1 MVGLHYILN
10 HKTGFL
16 NNKANQSD
24 LQTTNSNLSTLSST
38 VDNKVDKITG
48 KGLSTEDFTTTLKNK
63 LDDIEAQANKTVVD
77 SALSSTSENP
87 LQNKAINTALGGKA
101 PTSHASTN
109 GNYGLGNATMYG
121 HVKTINKLSTSS
133 YVNGES
139 LSAYQGKVL
148 NDTINTKQ
156 DKLVSGSNIKTI
168 NNQSLL
174 GSGNISIS
182 GGGNVDDYLDT
193 SSTNPVQNQA
203 IANAFE
209 KIVEDLDNVSSYYG
223 TLFRLSD
230 VYDTNE
236 LVGFG
241 DFLVYSVDANALF
254 YAKTGNMNEDEIA
267 TMGDIPSLTNYVQ
280 KSSTTGLLKNNGTV
294 DTTTYATQ
302 TALNNKEDKI
312 EDTGWKNVTY
322 NSGYTDYDSANKL
335 QYRRIGKLV
344 EVRGIM
350 KVTATKSGTSHNI
363 ASISDTTCRP
373 NRTVRVYNTGFTN
386 YHFVTTV
393 DNVGNI
399 IIDRMY
405 SGNTSQ
411 SSMTTSMMFNIQMS
425 FFVE

>member
-1 MVGLHYILN
+1 MTDVNIDGVVTWLKNWFYD
-10 HKTGFL
+10 KTEIIGFL
-16 NNKANQSD
+16 NDKANQSD

-38 VDNKVDKITG
+38 VDNKVDKVTG

-87 LQNKAINTALGGKA
+87 LQNKAINTALNGKA

-193 SSTNPVQNQA
+193 YSTNPVQNQA

-209 KIVEDLDNVSSYYG
+209 KIVEDLDNVNSYYG
-223 TLFRLSD
+223 TLFRLND

-280 KSSTTGLLKNNGTV
+280 
-294 DTTTYATQ
+294 
-302 TALNNKEDKI
+302 
-312 EDTGWKNVTY
+312 
-322 NSGYTDYDSANKL
+322 
-335 QYRRIGKLV
+335 
-344 EVRGIM
+344 M
-350 KVTATKSGTSHNI
+350 
-363 ASISDTTCRP
+363 
-373 NRTVRVYNTGFTN
+373 
-386 YHFVTTV
+386 
-393 DNVGNI
+393 
-399 IIDRMY
+399 
-405 SGNTSQ
+405 
-411 SSMTTSMMFNIQMS
+411 
-425 FFVE
+425 